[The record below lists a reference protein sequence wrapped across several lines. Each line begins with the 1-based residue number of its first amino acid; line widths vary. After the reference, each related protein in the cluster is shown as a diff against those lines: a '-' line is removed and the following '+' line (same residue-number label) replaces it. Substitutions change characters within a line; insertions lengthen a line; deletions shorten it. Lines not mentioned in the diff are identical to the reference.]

1 MSSQPLLQVDGLHVR
16 YPIRKGLFGGIAG
29 YVNAVDGVSLTL
41 DRGETLGLV
50 GESGCGKSTLGRT
63 VIALQ
68 TPSEGVVRFRNRDL
82 FALRPEELKQQRRFA
97 QLIFQNPRSCFD
109 PRRTVGSSVR
119 MGLDIQDML
128 DPGERDDAV
137 AEIFRRVGLRPEHRA
152 RYPHELSGG
161 QLQRIGIAR
170 ALVLKPSL
178 IVCDEPVSALDVSVQ
193 AQILNLLG
201 DLKAEFE
208 LALLF
213 VSHNL
218 AVVEYIADHVAV
230 MYYGRIVEI
239 APTRSLFSSPRHPYT
254 RALLAA
260 VPSMDLAR
268 RNDPV
273 PRLGDPPDPAK
284 LPTGCRFRNR
294 CPIAFARCSEAEPAL
309 VMAENGHAVACWAA
323 ENSSTTAMPMGIET
337 PDNESVIP
345 KTTR

>member
-1 MSSQPLLQVDGLHVR
+1 MSLPPLLDVNGLHVR
-16 YPIRKGLFGGIAG
+16 YPIRKGLFGGVVG
-29 YVNAVDGVSLTL
+29 HVSAVDGVSLTL
-41 DRGETLGLV
+41 NRGETLGLV

-68 TPSEGVVRFRNRDL
+68 KPSAGNVRFRNQDL
-82 FALRPEELKQQRRFA
+82 FALSAAELKQQRRFA
-97 QLIFQNPRSCFD
+97 QLIFQNPRACFD

-119 MGLDIQDML
+119 MGLDIQELL
-128 DPGERDDAV
+128 DPSEREEAV
-137 AEIFRRVGLRPEHRA
+137 AEIFRKVGLRPEHRF

-170 ALVLKPSL
+170 ALILKPSL

-193 AQILNLLG
+193 AQILNLLS

-218 AVVEYIADHVAV
+218 AVVEYIADRVAV
-230 MYYGRIVEI
+230 MYYGRIVEM
-239 APTRSLFSSPRHPYT
+239 ASTHALFSSPRHPYT

-260 VPSMDLAR
+260 VPTMDIAR
-268 RNDPV
+268 RDDPV
-273 PRLGDPPDPAK
+273 PRLGDPPDPAN

-294 CPIAFARCSEAEPAL
+294 CPLAFARCAEAEPLL
-309 VMAENGHAVACWAA
+309 VTAEDGHGVACWAA
-323 ENSSTTAMPMGIET
+323 ESASIDAGPMTAAALNG
-337 PDNESVIP
+337 
-345 KTTR
+345 

>member
-1 MSSQPLLQVDGLHVR
+1 MSIPPLLRVDGLHVR
-16 YPIRKGLFGGIAG
+16 YPVRKGLFGGVVG
-29 YVNAVDGVSLTL
+29 HVSAVDGVSLTL

-63 VIALQ
+63 VVALQ
-68 TPSEGVVRFRNRDL
+68 KPSEGQVLFRNQDL
-82 FALRPEELKQQRRFA
+82 FALRPEELKQRRRFA
-97 QLIFQNPRSCFD
+97 QIIFQNPRSCFD

-119 MGLDIQDML
+119 LALDIQEIL
-128 DPGERDDAV
+128 NPAHRDEAV
-137 AEIFRRVGLRPEHRA
+137 MEIFRKVGLRPEHRF

-193 AQILNLLG
+193 AQILNLLS
-201 DLKAEFE
+201 DLKTEFQ

-218 AVVEYIADHVAV
+218 AVVEYIADRVAV

-239 APTRSLFSSPRHPYT
+239 AATRQLFADPRHPYT

-260 VPSMDLAR
+260 VPSMDIGQR
-268 RNDPV
+268 HDPV
-273 PRLGDPPDPAK
+273 PRLADPPDPAC
-284 LPTGCRFRNR
+284 LPTGCRFRTR
-294 CPIAFARCSEAEPAL
+294 CPLAFARCAEAEPPLA
-309 VMAENGHAVACWAA
+309 VAEDGHGVACWAVEELA
-323 ENSSTTAMPMGIET
+323 PAGAPAIFTTT
-337 PDNESVIP
+337 KN
-345 KTTR
+345 

>member
-1 MSSQPLLQVDGLHVR
+1 MSIPPLLRVDGLHVR
-16 YPIRKGLFGGIAG
+16 YPVRKGLFGGIAG
-29 YVNAVDGVSLTL
+29 HINAVDGVSLTL

-68 TPSEGVVRFRNRDL
+68 KPSEGQVLFRNQDL

-119 MGLDIQDML
+119 MALDIQEML
-128 DPGERDDAV
+128 DPSERDDAV
-137 AEIFRRVGLRPEHRA
+137 ADIFRKVGLRPEHRF

-170 ALVLKPSL
+170 ALILKPSL

-193 AQILNLLG
+193 AQILNLLS
-201 DLKAEFE
+201 DLKAEFQ

-218 AVVEYIADHVAV
+218 AVVEYIADRVAV

-239 APTRSLFSSPRHPYT
+239 APTRQLFSDPRHPYT

-260 VPSMDLAR
+260 VPSIDIGR
-268 RNDPV
+268 RDDPV
-273 PRLGDPPDPAK
+273 LRLADPPDPAH
-284 LPTGCRFRNR
+284 LPTGCRFRTR
-294 CPIAFARCSEAEPAL
+294 CPLAFARCVEAEPP
-309 VMAENGHAVACWAA
+309 MAMGEGGHRVACWATG
-323 ENSSTTAMPMGIET
+323 ETAMSAVPAATEA
-337 PDNESVIP
+337 S
-345 KTTR
+345 KK

>member
-1 MSSQPLLQVDGLHVR
+1 MSIPPLLRVDRLHVR
-16 YPIRKGLFGGIAG
+16 YPVRKGLFGGIAG
-29 YVNAVDGVSLTL
+29 HVNAVDGVSLTL

-68 TPSEGVVRFRNRDL
+68 KPSEGQVLFRNQDL

-119 MGLDIQDML
+119 MALDIQEML
-128 DPGERDDAV
+128 DPFERDDAV
-137 AEIFRRVGLRPEHRA
+137 ADIFCKVGLRPEHRF

-170 ALVLKPSL
+170 ALILKPSL

-193 AQILNLLG
+193 AQILNLLS
-201 DLKAEFE
+201 DLKAEFQ

-218 AVVEYIADHVAV
+218 AVVEYIADRVAV

-239 APTRSLFSSPRHPYT
+239 ASTRQLFSDPRHPYT

-260 VPSMDLAR
+260 VPSIDIGR
-268 RNDPV
+268 RDDPV
-273 PRLGDPPDPAK
+273 LRLADPPDPAH
-284 LPTGCRFRNR
+284 LPTGCRFRTR
-294 CPIAFARCSEAEPAL
+294 CPLAFARCVEAEPP
-309 VMAENGHAVACWAA
+309 MAMGEGGHRVACWATG
-323 ENSSTTAMPMGIET
+323 ETAMSAVPAAIEA
-337 PDNESVIP
+337 S
-345 KTTR
+345 KK